1 MTSNFS
7 ATSVSATPEDRLCA
21 VLLEIWKSVLRSNAV
36 TIDDDFFEI
45 GGDSILATDMILQA
59 ERQLGI
65 SFPDSLL
72 FEASTIRRLVE
83 TFSRSSEL
91 QQKTVYRIGGTNGQC
106 SLFFF
111 HGDWTHGGFY
121 LKNFARSLQPEIPL
135 VAVAPHGMR
144 GERVPGSLDEMAAER
159 CSQIMD
165 FQPRG
170 PFLLGG
176 HCVGGI
182 VALETAR
189 LLVTAGHDVQ
199 MVVMIDPIWTVAGE
213 PWPIMETRAHA
224 SNNGQTS
231 AQELPD
237 MKPTPESW
245 EQYGHA
251 LRAYVPMPLPVSIL
265 VFSAQ
270 FNGRP
275 WHQISPDF
283 KLFEIAG
290 GHYDLVTARSDVFA
304 AHLREQL
311 KGIVGRPRPQLSA
324 NHFQTLIHELYTNI
338 RDLKSKVRVLTEER
352 DDLRKRVSIFTEE
365 RASLRTHADAL
376 AAERDGS

>member
-1 MTSNFS
+1 M
-7 ATSVSATPEDRLCA
+7 
-21 VLLEIWKSVLRSNAV
+21 
-36 TIDDDFFEI
+36 
-45 GGDSILATDMILQA
+45 
-59 ERQLGI
+59 
-65 SFPDSLL
+65 
-72 FEASTIRRLVE
+72 E

-91 QQKTVYRIGGTNGQC
+91 QQKTVYRISGTNGQC

-159 CSQIMD
+159 CSQILD

-213 PWPIMETRAHA
+213 PWPTVETRAHA
-224 SNNGQTS
+224 PNNDR
-231 AQELPD
+231 L
-237 MKPTPESW
+237 
-245 EQYGHA
+245 
-251 LRAYVPMPLPVSIL
+251 
-265 VFSAQ
+265 
-270 FNGRP
+270 
-275 WHQISPDF
+275 
-283 KLFEIAG
+283 
-290 GHYDLVTARSDVFA
+290 
-304 AHLREQL
+304 QL
-311 KGIVGRPRPQLSA
+311 K
-324 NHFQTLIHELYTNI
+324 NCLI
-338 RDLKSKVRVLTEER
+338 
-352 DDLRKRVSIFTEE
+352 
-365 RASLRTHADAL
+365 
-376 AAERDGS
+376 

>member
-1 MTSNFS
+1 M
-7 ATSVSATPEDRLCA
+7 P
-21 VLLEIWKSVLRSNAV
+21 
-36 TIDDDFFEI
+36 
-45 GGDSILATDMILQA
+45 
-59 ERQLGI
+59 
-65 SFPDSLL
+65 
-72 FEASTIRRLVE
+72 
-83 TFSRSSEL
+83 
-91 QQKTVYRIGGTNGQC
+91 
-106 SLFFF
+106 LFFF

-121 LKNFARSLQPEIPL
+121 LKNFARSLERD
-135 VAVAPHGMR
+135 ASGR
-144 GERVPGSLDEMAAER
+144 GCASWNEGRKIPGSLDEMASER
-159 CSQIMD
+159 CSQILD

-182 VALETAR
+182 IALETAR
-189 LLVTAGHDVQ
+189 LLVPAGHNIE

-213 PWPIMETRAHA
+213 PWPIMETRAR
-224 SNNGQTS
+224 NNGQTS

-245 EQYGHA
+245 EQYGQA

-270 FNGRP
+270 FNARP

-304 AHLREQL
+304 AHLREQF

-324 NHFQTLIHELYTNI
+324 ESFSNANSRIVYKHPRF
-338 RDLKSKVRVLTEER
+338 
-352 DDLRKRVSIFTEE
+352 
-365 RASLRTHADAL
+365 
-376 AAERDGS
+376 

>member
-1 MTSNFS
+1 
-7 ATSVSATPEDRLCA
+7 
-21 VLLEIWKSVLRSNAV
+21 
-36 TIDDDFFEI
+36 
-45 GGDSILATDMILQA
+45 
-59 ERQLGI
+59 
-65 SFPDSLL
+65 
-72 FEASTIRRLVE
+72 
-83 TFSRSSEL
+83 
-91 QQKTVYRIGGTNGQC
+91 
-106 SLFFF
+106 
-111 HGDWTHGGFY
+111 
-121 LKNFARSLQPEIPL
+121 
-135 VAVAPHGMR
+135 MR

-159 CSQIMD
+159 CSQILD

-213 PWPIMETRAHA
+213 PWPTMETSAHA
-224 SNNGQTS
+224 PNNGQTS

-265 VFSAQ
+265 AFSAEL
-270 FNGRP
+270 NGRP

-290 GHYDLVTARSDVFA
+290 W
-304 AHLREQL
+304 
-311 KGIVGRPRPQLSA
+311 GI
-324 NHFQTLIHELYTNI
+324 TI
-338 RDLKSKVRVLTEER
+338 
-352 DDLRKRVSIFTEE
+352 
-365 RASLRTHADAL
+365 
-376 AAERDGS
+376 